1 MPRAGSG
8 GRSWRSGCALA
19 RPSHGELAWRVEP
32 MVAEDF
38 LQDPQVREWL
48 DGGEPAWALLTFENL
63 RGLRHEPS
71 VRRTAI
77 RIANDLAV
85 AEIAGSPGARQILI
99 LLPQALESRRP

>member
-8 GRSWRSGCALA
+8 GRSWRSGCAFA

-48 DGGEPAWALLTFENL
+48 DGGR
-63 RGLRHEPS
+63 RG
-71 VRRTAI
+71 
-77 RIANDLAV
+77 ANRGHFRQNGRLKWSSRSELDLA
-85 AEIAGSPGARQILI
+85 I
-99 LLPQALESRRP
+99 ESGRDRMVRIHVREFLVRMHFATRT